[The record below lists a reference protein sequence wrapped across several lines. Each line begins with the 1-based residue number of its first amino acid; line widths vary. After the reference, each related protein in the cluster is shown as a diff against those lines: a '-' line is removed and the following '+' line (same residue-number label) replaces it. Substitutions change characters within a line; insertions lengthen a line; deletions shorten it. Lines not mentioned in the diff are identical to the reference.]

1 MVNPRTKYK
10 LIFVI
15 AILFSSRARPANE
28 ISEKALP
35 ASRFFP
41 DERYHCYSFTLFQV
55 ARAEEETPAV
65 EEPKADEV
73 AADEVAADEEQP
85 EADEEETEN
94 DEETAEEETED
105 EENQD
110 EETEDE
116 GKNSFNF
123 VNIYWL

>member
-1 MVNPRTKYK
+1 M

-15 AILFSSRARPANE
+15 AILFSSRARPTNE

-35 ASRFFP
+35 ASRFCP
-41 DERYHCYSFTLFQV
+41 DESYHCYSFTLFQV

-65 EEPKADEV
+65 EEPKADEVAADEV

-116 GKNSFNF
+116 GKNSFSF
-123 VNIYWL
+123 VNIY